1 MITAGIGRFGP
12 FVKMGSTYANIPKDE
27 SVLEIGL
34 NRAVALIVE
43 KQEKV
48 KAKGAPGTEL
58 GVHPSDEK
66 PITLNEGRYGPYVKH
81 GRTNATIP
89 KDKDPKTLTLEE
101 AIALIDAKGGKKAPA
116 KKAAAKKA
124 PAKKAPAKKAA
135 AKKPAAK
142 KTAAKKPA
150 KKAD

>member
-1 MITAGIGRFGP
+1 M
-12 FVKMGSTYANIPKDE
+12 
-27 SVLEIGL
+27 L
-34 NRAVALIVE
+34 VALIVE

-116 KKAAAKKA
+116 EEGRSEKSTGKESTGKEGCGE
-124 PAKKAPAKKAA
+124 
-135 AKKPAAK
+135 
-142 KTAAKKPA
+142 KTCRQKDSCEKTS
-150 KKAD
+150 

>member
-1 MITAGIGRFGP
+1 M
-12 FVKMGSTYANIPKDE
+12 
-27 SVLEIGL
+27 
-34 NRAVALIVE
+34 ALIVE

-66 PITLNEGRYGPYVKH
+66 PITLNDGRYGPYVKH

-101 AIALIDAKGGKKAPA
+101 AIALIDAKAEKKKAPA
-116 KKAAAKKA
+116 KKAAAKKS
-124 PAKKAPAKKAA
+124 P
-135 AKKPAAK
+135 AK
-142 KTAAKKPA
+142 KTAAKKAA
-150 KKAD
+150 K